1 MKPNIHVVRS
11 YQCLEGCLCASIHSS
26 PSLSLSL
33 THTQTN
39 LKDYDQ
45 DILKELRKIR
55 LAVHD
60 IQDTQKEVKKEQ
72 KYLDLSYNTDL
83 SPTRSSPLELVP
95 PSLSPSPTPSPE
107 PFVASDGHRYRT
119 GTLELL
125 TTAPTHLKQKDDEK
139 LLEEFFGPDQ
149 INRLNDF
156 KVTIAEEEGESAE
169 MPSGKEVKLR
179 TGKGQKL
186 KIPINPNSG
195 PIDRNRMSYDVASE
209 MEQLRARIQ
218 QKARMELED
227 LDKKYSPKFSHPG
240 FGLLDSSSHSR
251 QGSLDSSIPNST
263 NVSSSDLPVA
273 GQTRHSRQASLPVFF
288 DPASILSLAKKSP
301 TPQLK
306 TQAENQFMEDN
317 SRSPTPPLN
326 YIHVRQA
333 SAGSSGSGTIS
344 PPLTLTSGHGT
355 SSQQNHVTGYK
366 STPSQ
371 RNAPQIQ
378 SLRERPIRPQS
389 GKIPPQ
395 NQDLSINHTHS
406 HSQPAH
412 LPSQFTVANS
422 RGGYSTAIVKGP
434 RRHSPEGSKPN
445 GYITSKPPL
454 PANHSLLMS
463 RGGAGDLDQPE
474 LKSISRVT
482 QLRRAP
488 SGDKVAAS
496 PRMARNVPP
505 PTTSHVP
512 GPNNTHQK
520 LGMRLSEPGNMANF
534 QAKQNGAQVHP
545 VDIEPYMTSNELR
558 GQMFKYTPYTDNVT
572 NEKTKSLDSS
582 SASQSRKA
590 SLLPNEQTWC

>member
-1 MKPNIHVVRS
+1 MSRRLFTISCKHTLI
-11 YQCLEGCLCASIHSS
+11 
-26 PSLSLSL
+26 SL
-33 THTQTN
+33 THTHTHVQTG

-72 KYLDLSYNTDL
+72 KYLDQSYTDL
-83 SPTRSSPLELVP
+83 SPTRSSPIELVP
-95 PSLSPSPTPSPE
+95 PSPSPSPTPSPE
-107 PFVASDGHRYRT
+107 QFVGSDGHRYRT
-119 GTLELL
+119 GTLKLL

-139 LLEEFFGPDQ
+139 LLEEFFGSDQ
-149 INRLNDF
+149 ISRLNDL
-156 KVTIAEEEGESAE
+156 KVTIAEEEGVDSEPAE
-169 MPSGKEVKLR
+169 LPEVKLR
-179 TGKGQKL
+179 GKEKL
-186 KIPINPNSG
+186 KIPINPNFG

-263 NVSSSDLPVA
+263 NVSSTELPVA
-273 GQTRHSRQASLPVFF
+273 GQTRHLRQASLPVFF
-288 DPASILSLAKKSP
+288 DPASISSLVKKSP

-306 TQAENQFMEDN
+306 TQAENQLMEDK

-344 PPLTLTSGHGT
+344 PPLMLTSGHVT
-355 SSQQNHVTGYK
+355 SSQQSHVTGHK
-366 STPSQ
+366 SIPSQ
-371 RNAPQIQ
+371 RNVPQIQ

-389 GKIPPQ
+389 GKISPQ
-395 NQDLSINHTHS
+395 NKDQNFHHAHS
-406 HSQPAH
+406 HSQPTP
-412 LPSQFTVANS
+412 LPSQFTVSNS

-434 RRHSPEGSKPN
+434 RREGSKPN

-463 RGGAGDLDQPE
+463 RGGTGDLDQPE
-474 LKSISRVT
+474 IKSVSRVA

-488 SGDKVAAS
+488 SGEKVAAS

-520 LGMRLSEPGNMANF
+520 LGMRLSEPGNTANF
-534 QAKQNGAQVHP
+534 QANQNGAQVHP
-545 VDIEPYMTSNELR
+545 VDIEPYMTSNDVK

-572 NEKTKSLDSS
+572 NEKSRSLGSS
-582 SASQSRKA
+582 DENRKA